1 MVPAPKKVET
11 IAKIGYGIMAMMIP
25 TIAYNKKSLALLR
38 VVALSPA
45 VKKKKAATRIM
56 TMAIIII
63 NVKNQPA
70 KVQARVIKELIP
82 VIFVVGMSSTAQAP
96 VPEKT
101 AVSVKREVNFLK
113 VFKVINNMLN

>member
-1 MVPAPKKVET
+1 
-11 IAKIGYGIMAMMIP
+11 MAMMIP